1 MVLLF
6 ERPLKSPGMASAPLA
21 FGDDLKADLYYP
33 ASILQGRRLPL
44 VLWLHPFSY
53 CTGYSRE
60 ARSAFASLVK
70 RGFAVLAFDQIGFGT
85 RVRSARE
92 FYERYPKWSLMG
104 KMVTDTR
111 AALEA
116 GAALAT
122 IDPERI
128 YIVGYALGG
137 KVGLLT
143 AAMDER
149 VKALAVIAGFDP
161 LRLDT
166 QEKGVEGVRQYSH
179 LHGLIPRFGFFA
191 GQEDRLPLDFDE
203 ILASVAP
210 RPVLVVAPTLDRYAG
225 VGDVRREVEEA
236 RRVYDHYGRAPALRL
251 ETPLEFN
258 RFPERLQEQVFD
270 WLAGL
275 P

>member
-1 MVLLF
+1 
-6 ERPLKSPGMASAPLA
+6 
-21 FGDDLKADLYYP
+21 
-33 ASILQGRRLPL
+33 LPL

-53 CTGYSRE
+53 ATGYSRE
-60 ARSAFASLVK
+60 GNPGIASLVK
-70 RGFAVLAFDQIGFGT
+70 RGFVVMAFDQIGFGT

-92 FYERYPKWSLMG
+92 FYQRYPRWSLMG

-122 IDPERI
+122 IDPGRI

-143 AAMDER
+143 AAMDQR
-149 VKALAVIAGFDP
+149 VKGLAVIAGFDP

-166 QEKGVEGVRQYSH
+166 QEKGMEGVLQYSH
-179 LHGLIPRFGFFA
+179 LHGLIPRLGFYV

-203 ILASVAP
+203 VLAAVAP
-210 RPVLVVAPTLDRYAG
+210 RPAFIIAPTLDRYARIE
-225 VGDVRREVEEA
+225 DVRREVEEA
-236 RRVYDHYGRAPALRL
+236 RRVYDHYGEPNALRL
-251 ETPLEFN
+251 DTPLEFN
-258 RFPERLQEQVFD
+258 RFPERLQEKVFD
-270 WLAGL
+270 WLASL